1 MGPSL
6 KVRNDTRT
14 GLEHVALTASTHN
27 KFKMKR
33 GEQMKVKTIKLAS
46 IAFALSVTSAVAMTD
61 AQDACIDELRR
72 VGGPDGRSGTIESSQ
87 FSEAGTLV
95 MLRDAGGSLYRCIA
109 YKDGSIGEMTVV
121 DAMDDGEG
129 ALAGAPGTTT
139 EQRVQF
145 QRGTSGAELTGSLAP
160 GGSAQYILGAQ
171 NEQFLYV
178 RVGPRNGALDYVI
191 RNPDGSEL
199 LSLMT
204 ADKEYRG
211 QLWQTGDYVVEV
223 INRGGASVDYNVIF
237 GIE

>member
-1 MGPSL
+1 MNFNTL
-6 KVRNDTRT
+6 K
-14 GLEHVALTASTHN
+14 LSCAALVFGA
-27 KFKMKR
+27 
-33 GEQMKVKTIKLAS
+33 
-46 IAFALSVTSAVAMTD
+46 TSALAMTE

-72 VGGPDGRSGTIESSQ
+72 VGGPDGQSGTIESSQ

-129 ALAGAPGTTT
+129 ALGSSTQ
-139 EQRVQF
+139 QRVQF
-145 QRGTSGAELTGSLAP
+145 QRGTSGAELTGSLGP
-160 GGSAQYILGAQ
+160 GGTTQYILGAQ

-178 RVGPRNGALDYVI
+178 RVAPKNGALDYVI

-199 LSLMT
+199 LGLMT
-204 ADKEYRG
+204 ADREYRG
-211 QLWQTGDYVVEV
+211 QLWQTGDHVVEV
-223 INRGGASVDYNVIF
+223 INRGGETIDFNVIF

>member
-1 MGPSL
+1 MNL
-6 KVRNDTRT
+6 NT
-14 GLEHVALTASTHN
+14 L
-27 KFKMKR
+27 
-33 GEQMKVKTIKLAS
+33 KLAC
-46 IAFALSVTSAVAMTD
+46 AALVLGATSALAMTE

-72 VGGPDGRSGTIESSQ
+72 VGGPDGQSGTIESSQ

-129 ALAGAPGTTT
+129 ALGSSTQ
-139 EQRVQF
+139 QRVQF
-145 QRGTSGAELTGSLAP
+145 QRGTSGAELTGSLGP
-160 GGSAQYILGAQ
+160 GGTAQYILGAQ

-178 RVGPRNGALDYVI
+178 RVAPKNGALDYVI

-199 LSLMT
+199 LGLIT
-204 ADKEYRG
+204 ADREYRG
-211 QLWQTGDYVVEV
+211 QLWQTGDHVVEV
-223 INRGGASVDYNVIF
+223 INRGGEAVDYNVIF

>member
-1 MGPSL
+1 MNL
-6 KVRNDTRT
+6 NT
-14 GLEHVALTASTHN
+14 L
-27 KFKMKR
+27 
-33 GEQMKVKTIKLAS
+33 KLAC
-46 IAFALSVTSAVAMTD
+46 AALVLGATSALAMTE

-72 VGGPDGRSGTIESSQ
+72 VGGPDGQSGTIESSQ

-129 ALAGAPGTTT
+129 ALGSSTQ
-139 EQRVQF
+139 QRVQF
-145 QRGTSGAELTGSLAP
+145 QRGTSGAELTGSLGP
-160 GGSAQYILGAQ
+160 GGTAQYILGAQ

-178 RVGPRNGALDYVI
+178 RVAPRNGALDYVI

-199 LSLMT
+199 LGLMT
-204 ADKEYRG
+204 ADREYRG
-211 QLWQTGDYVVEV
+211 QLWQTGDHVVEV
-223 INRGGASVDYNVIF
+223 INRGGETIDFNVIF